1 MTVDWINF
9 VDLMMLLSST
19 MNRSIIILFTCLGW
33 IAFYLLRELAE
44 VIARTRQNIVL
55 SADFNVETEL
65 KRWRRRYDLI
75 CKYIDRINSC
85 FGFIL
90 IIEMIKGFV
99 TFITFAFDLIVEFP
113 TMNFNETENIGLIII
128 PILGWCYVIAIVT
141 VCNAI
146 RTQVLQRNLATFK
159 FRIAVNVR
167 IVSSGK
173 PNHHGAP
180 STPLLAKFNSISGDK
195 LNERSL
201 HRI

>member
-1 MTVDWINF
+1 M
-9 VDLMMLLSST
+9 S
-19 MNRSIIILFTCLGW
+19 RSIIILFTCLGW
-33 IAFYLLRELAE
+33 IAFYLLRELTEA
-44 VIARTRQNIVL
+44 IGRIRQNIVL
-55 SADFNVETEL
+55 SPHFNVETEL

-90 IIEMIKGFV
+90 IIEMIKGFL
-99 TFITFAFDLIVEFP
+99 TFITFAFDHIVNLQICHDHASHSHY
-113 TMNFNETENIGLIII
+113 TYNLIII
-128 PILGWCYVIAIVT
+128 FVLSWCYIITILT
-141 VCNAI
+141 VCNNI
-146 RTQVLQRNLATFK
+146 RTQVTSPNLVTFE
-159 FRIAVNVR
+159 FGIAVNVR